1 WRRASGIDKAY
12 WWDRHQ
18 CAQNRFCA
26 TVVSAKRLSWRKFCD
41 ALARDEFKLALS
53 KVKVIRNRRQLQVGF
68 THPDGPVAGA
78 SAIRQ
83 HLASVY
89 SEDGLPSTR
98 PTALDLVAHP
108 VPPYSTSFS
117 KLLIAKRRDEELV
130 EEYEQE
136 MFGLIH
142 QSAKDFM
149 MQVLRLLTSEKE
161 TGFTSSPYHV
171 QSLETVRIPKAIK
184 LIIG

>member
-1 WRRASGIDKAY
+1 MYRRWRRASGIDKAY

-108 VPPYSTSFS
+108 VPCDPGEGVTGVWYSCLF
-117 KLLIAKRRDEELV
+117 V
-130 EEYEQE
+130 
-136 MFGLIH
+136 
-142 QSAKDFM
+142 
-149 MQVLRLLTSEKE
+149 
-161 TGFTSSPYHV
+161 
-171 QSLETVRIPKAIK
+171 
-184 LIIG
+184 